1 MFDAVI
7 RGAMVADGTGR
18 DLFRADVA
26 IKDGRIAS
34 IGTDLGGAAEIIDGT
49 GQVLSP
55 GFIDMHTH
63 MDLELLREKKPDAKI
78 RQGVTTDLIGQ
89 DGLGAAPVSPRN
101 RKLLADILS
110 GLNGVID
117 DEKWSWSSF
126 GEYLNVLDGAGLPN
140 NVAALI
146 SQGPVRIEAMGMDE
160 RPPTDREL
168 DVQRAL
174 VREAMEEGAFGLS
187 SGLIYPPCPYA
198 DESELTEINREV
210 AAFDGIFVVHQRD
223 EGYYLSRSFDEVCEI
238 SRRSGARL
246 HVSHLQAY
254 GQVNWPIMDE
264 VLAKADAFLEEGGK
278 VTWDRYPYLAGCTTL
293 TAVLPTWTFNEGTDA
308 LIANL
313 TDPAYR
319 KKIHDDFALGLDVW
333 HNRQISVGWENIIVT
348 AVRLDR
354 NKWMEGLSCQA
365 IADRQGKN
373 PVDAVCDLLAEE
385 KLAVTMISFY
395 GSEDV
400 LRNVLSHPCATVGSD
415 GIYGGRPHPR
425 LFGSYPK
432 YLREYVRENKTFT
445 LEEAVRKI
453 TSFPAEILGIPDR
466 GVIKE
471 SVWADLVLFDPEKIG
486 DRATYEEPEQYPEGI
501 SYVFVN
507 GVEVVNPEG
516 TSGTL
521 PGRVLRKGKRQ

>member
-1 MFDAVI
+1 MYDIVI
-7 RGAMVADGTGR
+7 KGAQIADGTGGE
-18 DLFRADVA
+18 LFRADVA
-26 IKDGRIAS
+26 LKDGRIAHV
-34 IGTDLGGAAEIIDGT
+34 GGGPAEAARVIDGT
-49 GQVLSP
+49 GQVLCP

-63 MDLELLREKKPDAKI
+63 MDLELLRDKKPDAKI

-89 DGLGAAPVSPRN
+89 DGLGAAPVSQRN

-117 DEKWSWSSF
+117 DEKWSWGSF
-126 GEYLNVLDGAGLPN
+126 GEYLAALEKTGLPN
-140 NVAALI
+140 NVAALV

-160 RPPTDREL
+160 RPPTEREL

-198 DESELTEINREV
+198 GRSELTEINREV

-254 GQVNWPIMDE
+254 GRVNWPIMDE
-264 VLAKADAFLEEGGK
+264 VLAKADAFLGEGGK

-293 TAVLPTWTFNEGTDA
+293 TAVLPTWTFNEGTGA

-319 KKIHDDFALGLDVW
+319 KKIHADFAKGLDVW
-333 HNRQISVGWENIIVT
+333 HNRQISVGWDNIIVT
-348 AVRLDR
+348 AVRQGS

-385 KLAVTMISFY
+385 NLAVTMISFY

-400 LRNVLSHPCATVGSD
+400 LRKVLSHPCATVGSD

-425 LFGSYPK
+425 LYGTYPK
-432 YLREYVRENKTFT
+432 FLREYVRESGTFT
-445 LEEAVRKI
+445 LAEAVKKI
-453 TSFPAEILGIPDR
+453 TSFPAEILGLTGR

-471 SVWADLVLFDPEKIG
+471 GNWADLVLFNPETVG
-486 DRATYEEPEQYPEGI
+486 DRATYDEPEQYPEGI
-501 SYVFVN
+501 SRVFVN
-507 GVEVVNPEG
+507 GAEAVSPEG
-516 TSGTL
+516 ATGKL
-521 PGRVLRKGKRQ
+521 PGRVLRKGK

>member
-1 MFDAVI
+1 MYDIVI
-7 RGAMVADGTGR
+7 KGAQIADGTGGG
-18 DLFRADVA
+18 LFSADVA
-26 IKDGRIAS
+26 LKDGRIAR
-34 IGTDLGGAAEIIDGT
+34 IGPEPGEAATVIDGT
-49 GQVLSP
+49 GQVLCP

-63 MDLELLREKKPDAKI
+63 MDLELLRDKKPDAKI

-89 DGLGAAPVSPRN
+89 DGLGAAPVSTGN
-101 RKLLADILS
+101 RQLLADILS

-117 DEKWSWSSF
+117 DEKWTWGSF
-126 GEYLNVLDGAGLPN
+126 GEYLSALEKTGLPN
-140 NVAALI
+140 NVAALL

-160 RPPTDREL
+160 RPPTEREL
-168 DVQRAL
+168 DLQRAL

-198 DESELTEINREV
+198 DRFELTELNREV

-254 GQVNWPIMDE
+254 GRVNWPVMDE
-264 VLAKADAFLEEGGK
+264 VLAKADAFLDEGGR

-308 LIANL
+308 LIQNL

-333 HNRQISVGWENIIVT
+333 HNRQISVGWDNIIVT
-348 AVRLDR
+348 AVRQDR
-354 NKWMEGLSCQA
+354 NKWTEGLSCRA

-373 PVDAVCDLLAEE
+373 PVDAVCDLLSDE

-400 LRNVLSHPCATVGSD
+400 LRRVLSHPCATVGSD

-425 LFGSYPK
+425 LYGTYPK
-432 YLREYVRENKTFT
+432 FLKEYVRERGTFT
-445 LEEAVRKI
+445 LAEAVRKI
-453 TSFPAEILGIPDR
+453 TSFPAEILGLTDR
-466 GVIKE
+466 GAVKE
-471 SVWADLVLFDPEKIG
+471 DYWADLVLFNPQTVG
-486 DRATYEEPEQYPEGI
+486 DRATYDDPEQYPEGI
-501 SYVFVN
+501 SRVFVN
-507 GVEVVNPEG
+507 GVEVAGPDG
-516 TSGTL
+516 ALGKL
-521 PGRVLRKGKRQ
+521 PGKVLRKGK